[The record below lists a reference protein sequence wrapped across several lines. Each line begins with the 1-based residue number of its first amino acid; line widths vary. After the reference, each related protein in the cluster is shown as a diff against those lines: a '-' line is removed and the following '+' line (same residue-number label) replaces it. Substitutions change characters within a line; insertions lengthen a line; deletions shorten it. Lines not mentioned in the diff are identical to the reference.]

1 MSKILTD
8 ELYNTPTYMSSKKKK
23 TECLSTQGQSLPLI
37 SLRFDFALMGI
48 KWYNLFWGDNTKMM
62 KKRFPRELA

>member
-1 MSKILTD
+1 MNFIILQ
-8 ELYNTPTYMSSKKKK
+8 PTCQVKKK

-62 KKRFPRELA
+62 KKKISQRIGLSVRVLS